1 MTPVSLVYLLQPVY
15 IQYLKTMVNTI
26 NSRTDGEE
34 IKKSSGL
41 MAKYSTLDQRK
52 DIAKTLL
59 AARKSIEYARE

>member
-15 IQYLKTMVNTI
+15 IQYLKTMVNAI

-59 AARKSIEYARE
+59 AARKSIEFARE